1 LNIAVWHQEKGADI
15 VYLHLLSF
23 IDQNFGFSVQFGG
36 IGELSVGHGGGVGE
50 LPFFFPVSSPA
61 CPNRLLPLVCCWDGT
76 LLSLLL
82 LVLLFPL
89 LPPLLVLVSD
99 WGF

>member
-1 LNIAVWHQEKGADI
+1 
-15 VYLHLLSF
+15 LHLLSF

-61 CPNRLLPLVCCWDGT
+61 CPNRLLPLLFCCLDCT
-76 LLSLLL
+76 LLL
-82 LVLLFPL
+82 LLFPL
-89 LPPLLVLVSD
+89 LPPPLLLLLLVSD
-99 WGF
+99 CGF

>member
-1 LNIAVWHQEKGADI
+1 MNIAVWHQEKGADI

-36 IGELSVGHGGGVGE
+36 IGELSVGHGGGVGD

-82 LVLLFPL
+82 VLLFPL